1 MNMQAPEDM
10 DLSIIIVNWNS
21 KEYLEKCIQ
30 SILVW
35 TVDIKYEIIVID
47 GASFDGCGE
56 MLQRRF
62 PQVRFIQSQE
72 NVGFAKANNVAF
84 HESRGGYILF
94 LNPDT
99 ELIGPAINIMFDYI
113 QKVPNSGA
121 IGCKLLNADK
131 TVQTSCLQAFPTL
144 MNQLLD
150 SELLRRL
157 WPNSPLWGN
166 AHLFSSQIT
175 AGAVEGI
182 VGACIMV
189 ERTLFEKV
197 GLFSEDYFMYAE
209 DLDLCYKI
217 KQAGYMN
224 YYLPDASIIHFGGG
238 STEKSP
244 SDFSVVMMR
253 ESVWRMMRKT
263 RGNGYGFAYR
273 VSTMISS
280 IGRLIALMAVFPLH
294 LIRRGG
300 QSWNGSF
307 RKWRAIL
314 TWSLGLKNVG
324 F

>member
-1 MNMQAPEDM
+1 MLETHEST

-21 KEYLEKCIQ
+21 KEYLRNCIE
-30 SILVW
+30 SVLLW
-35 TVDIKYEIIVID
+35 TSDITYEILVID

-62 PQVRFIQSQE
+62 PQVRFIQSQK
-72 NVGFAKANNVAF
+72 NIGFAKANNVAF
-84 HESRGGYILF
+84 RESRGRYILF

-99 ELIGPAINIMFDYI
+99 ELITPAINIMFDYI

-144 MNQLLD
+144 LNQFLD
-150 SELLRRL
+150 SEVLRTL
-157 WPNSPLWGN
+157 WPKSSLWGN
-166 AHLFSSQIT
+166 AHLFGTQII
-175 AGAVEGI
+175 AGEVEGI

-189 ERTLFEKV
+189 ERSLFEKV

-217 KQAGYMN
+217 IQAGYMN

-263 RGNGYGFAYR
+263 RGNVYSFAYR

-280 IGRLIALMAVFPLH
+280 IGRLIFLMAVLPLH
-294 LIRRGG
+294 LIRRGRE
-300 QSWNGSF
+300 SWNGSF
-307 RKWRAIL
+307 RKWKAIL
-314 TWSLGLKNVG
+314 TWSLGLKDLG
-324 F
+324 Y

>member
-1 MNMQAPEDM
+1 MMETHENT

-21 KEYLEKCIQ
+21 KEYLEKCIE
-30 SILVW
+30 SILRW
-35 TVDIKYEIIVID
+35 TADIKYEMIVID

-62 PQVRFIQSQE
+62 TQVRFIQSQK
-72 NVGFAKANNVAF
+72 NIGFAKANNVAF
-84 HESRGGYILF
+84 RESRGRYILF

-99 ELIGPAINIMFDYI
+99 ELITPAVNIMFAYI
-113 QKVPNSGA
+113 QKATNSGA

-144 MNQLLD
+144 LNQFLD
-150 SELLRRL
+150 SELLRTL
-157 WPNSPLWGN
+157 WPKSSLWGN
-166 AHLFSSQIT
+166 AHLFGAQIT
-175 AGAVEGI
+175 AGEVEGI

-189 ERTLFEKV
+189 ERSLFEKV

-238 STEKSP
+238 STEKAP
-244 SDFSVVMMR
+244 RDFSVVMMR
-253 ESVWRMMRKT
+253 ESIWRMMRKT
-263 RGNGYGFAYR
+263 GGNVYALAYR

-300 QSWNGSF
+300 KSWYGSF
-307 RKWRAIL
+307 RKWKAVL
-314 TWSLGLKNVG
+314 TWSLGLNDLG
-324 F
+324 Y

>member
-1 MNMQAPEDM
+1 MKMQARKDM
-10 DLSIIIVNWNS
+10 DLSIVIVNWNS
-21 KEYLEKCIQ
+21 KAYLEKCLESVLI
-30 SILVW
+30 W
-35 TVDIKYEIIVID
+35 TVDIEHEIIVID

-72 NVGFAKANNVAF
+72 NIGFAKANNVAF
-84 HESRGGYILF
+84 RESRGRYILF

-131 TVQTSCLQAFPTL
+131 SVQTSCLQAFPTL
-144 MNQLLD
+144 LNQFLD

-157 WPNSPLWGN
+157 WPMSPLWGN
-166 AHLFSSQIT
+166 AHLFRTQIT
-175 AGAVEGI
+175 AGEVEGI

-189 ERTLFEKV
+189 DRSLFEKV

-224 YYLPDASIIHFGGG
+224 YYLADASIIHFGGG

-263 RGNGYGFAYR
+263 RGSVYSFAYR
-273 VSTMISS
+273 VSTMLSS
-280 IGRLIALMAVFPLH
+280 TGRLILLMVVFPLH
-294 LIRRGG
+294 LLRRGEG
-300 QSWNGSF
+300 SWNGSF
-307 RKWRAIL
+307 RKWKAIL
-314 TWSLGLKNVG
+314 TWSLGLKDAG
-324 F
+324 Y